1 MGFLIFD
8 DAFAV
13 ATESKPRRVD
23 ADDTRGGFWEAGV
36 VSLFAGVRDTSR
48 KIQSLSTSRRQ
59 YELAPEYRVADAGA
73 KDRYPD
79 PGRVGSRFQDIS
91 ELESRLWSEAERRV
105 SPDAGQGRICVMGFD
120 KSDSD
125 TMIAYLESAALSPNA
140 FSAGIHEILDI
151 AAIHETVSMLV
162 VNGDAFGDLFSAV
175 DALKSFRE
183 IRPHMSVV
191 LVSSK
196 VASDDLSADRKAI
209 CDATLRAP
217 VTMARLHVA
226 VKTTVENKDERTSQ
240 AKKKIP
246 STGGKILMFRRGTE
260 RRALATS

>member
-1 MGFLIFD
+1 MDFLIFD
-8 DAFAV
+8 DAFPV
-13 ATESKPRRVD
+13 AAKSKMRPVG
-23 ADDTRGGFWEAGV
+23 AEDTRGGIWEAGV

-48 KIQSLSTSRRQ
+48 KIQNLSTSRPR
-59 YELAPEYRVADAGA
+59 YELSPEDLVAGGVA
-73 KDRYPD
+73 KDKYPNS
-79 PGRVGSRFQDIS
+79 GRVGARFQDIS

-105 SPDAGQGRICVMGFD
+105 SPNSGPGRICIMGFD
-120 KSDSD
+120 ESDSD
-125 TMIAYLESAALSPNA
+125 AMIGYLEGSELSLNA
-140 FSAGIHEILDI
+140 FAARIQDILDI

-196 VASDDLSADRKAI
+196 VANDDLSEDRKAI

-217 VTMARLHVA
+217 ITMARLQVA
-226 VKTTVENKDERTSQ
+226 INTTVENKVDRTYQKKDEGPLTS
-240 AKKKIP
+240 
-246 STGGKILMFRRGTE
+246 GKILMFRRGTGH
-260 RRALATS
+260 